1 SRLFKFKTL
10 NLINSDF
17 IVGRNAIV
25 VGDIVANNSTLSL
38 NGKDTKV
45 HIDMYDGKNITG
57 DGFGFRQDIK
67 DGVSVSPE
75 SSSYFGYITLNNKSS
90 LDIGNKFT
98 GGIEAYDS
106 SVSVT
111 SQNAVFD
118 RVGSFVNSTLSLEKG
133 AKLTAQSGIFSTGAV
148 DVKENASLTLTG
160 IPSVEKQGYYS
171 PVVSIIEG
179 IHLGE
184 QASLSVKNMSHL
196 TSDINAENAA
206 AINLGDG
213 EDTVGKT

>member
-1 SRLFKFKTL
+1 
-10 NLINSDF
+10 
-17 IVGRNAIV
+17 
-25 VGDIVANNSTLSL
+25 
-38 NGKDTKV
+38 KV

-57 DGFGFRQDIK
+57 DGFDFRQDIK

-75 SSSYFGYITLNNKSS
+75 SSSYFGNVTLNNHSV

-118 RVGSFVNSTLSLEKG
+118 RAGSFVNSSLTLEKG
-133 AKLTAQSGIFSTGAV
+133 AKLTAQGGIFSTGAV

-160 IPSVEKQGYYS
+160 TPSAQKQEYYS
-171 PVVSIIEG
+171 
-179 IHLGE
+179 
-184 QASLSVKNMSHL
+184 
-196 TSDINAENAA
+196 
-206 AINLGDG
+206 
-213 EDTVGKT
+213 